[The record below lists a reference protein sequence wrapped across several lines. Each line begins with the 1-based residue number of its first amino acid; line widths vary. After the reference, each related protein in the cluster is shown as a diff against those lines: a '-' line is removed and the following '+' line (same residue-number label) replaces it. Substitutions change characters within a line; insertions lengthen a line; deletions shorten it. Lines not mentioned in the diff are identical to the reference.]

1 MRIPL
6 AISMLFATP
15 FSLAFWS
22 LYLCSGL
29 TVMGVTLCVMAFASA
44 LEEMVIVVKSREL
57 NRNCKS
63 IFLC

>member
-6 AISMLFATP
+6 AIAMLFATP

-29 TVMGVTLCVMAFASA
+29 TAMGVTLCVMAFASA

-57 NRNCKS
+57 DRNCKS
-63 IFLC
+63 MFFC